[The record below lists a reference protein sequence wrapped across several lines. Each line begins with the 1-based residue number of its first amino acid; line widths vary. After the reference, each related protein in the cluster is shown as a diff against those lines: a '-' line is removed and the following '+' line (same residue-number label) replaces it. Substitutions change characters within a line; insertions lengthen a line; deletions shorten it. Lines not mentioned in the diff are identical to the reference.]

1 MAKPVL
7 VVVDDE
13 DISLQALTREL
24 ESRYGAHYQVVAG
37 SSAEVAL
44 DRLAELKAASADVPL
59 VLADQQLPGMS
70 GTQLLA
76 RVREIFP
83 TARRGLLIAWRDRA
97 TPAPFLEAAAL
108 GQLEFYLNKPAW
120 SPDEQFHRVITGSLE
135 EWWREQGGGFE
146 MVTVIGDDPSAR
158 VHEIRDLLARNN
170 VPFGFYPS
178 DSPEGRAALR
188 RLGVGHPAGPVLSLY
203 TGVVLVDPA
212 NAEIA
217 EALGQE
223 VRPAGQ
229 VYDVV
234 IVGAGPAGLA
244 AAVYAASEGLSTALL
259 EREAFGGQAGTS
271 SRIRNY
277 LGFPSGVSGGELA
290 QRAYEQAW
298 VFGVHFVYGNPATSL
313 AKDRDLLVVGLEDGS
328 QVQARAVVIATGVSY
343 RRLQVPELEALAGA
357 GVFYGAGTIEA
368 QAVAGKPAFVVGGG
382 NSAGQAAL
390 HLSKY
395 AQQVTILVRS
405 QSLAA
410 SMSDYLI
417 RQIEAAPNVDV
428 RYRCEVAGGGGS
440 GHLEQLLL
448 GNRDSGETELVPA
461 AGLFVLIGA
470 QPFTG
475 WLPEAI
481 RRDQWG
487 FILTGPDTGRDW
499 PLQRAPFLLETTT
512 PGVFAVGDVRHG
524 SMKRVASA
532 VGDGST
538 AIRLIHDY
546 LSLAPPVREGHKSR
560 LLEGGAGRAQCRP
573 GWRQRDGV
581 RRHRLRRSLR
591 LRARSA
597 RWPDLGPGAGQGVT
611 IRLTVL
617 SRAPGTAVLARAS
630 APGPA
635 PAAVTCP
642 TVHPTTVMPA
652 AQRSPSLPSP
662 ARPTQR
668 SPVPSSSR

>member
-13 DISLQALTREL
+13 DASLRALTLEL
-24 ESRYGAHYQVVAG
+24 ESRYSRHYQVVSA
-37 SSAEVAL
+37 SSAEMAL
-44 DRLAELKAASADVPL
+44 ARLAELKAAGADVPL
-59 VLADQQLPGMS
+59 VLADRRMPGMG

-76 RVREIFP
+76 RVREFFP
-83 TARRGLLIAWRDRA
+83 TARRGLLITWADRS

-108 GQLEFYLNKPAW
+108 GWLEFYLNKPAW
-120 SPDEQFHRVITGSLE
+120 SPDEHFHQVIAGSLE
-135 EWWREQGGGFE
+135 EWWREQGGRSEGV
-146 MVTVIGDDPSAR
+146 MVTVIGDDPPAR
-158 VHEIRDLLARNN
+158 SHEIRDLLARGN

-178 DSPEGRAALR
+178 ESPQGRAALR
-188 RLGVGHPAGPVLSLY
+188 RLDVSDPAGPVLTLD
-203 TGVVLVDPA
+203 TGTVLVDPA

-217 EALGQE
+217 EALGLE
-223 VRPAGQ
+223 VRPAEGI
-229 VYDVV
+229 YDVV

-244 AAVYAASEGLSTALL
+244 AAVYAASEGLRTALL

-277 LGFPSGVSGGELA
+277 LGFPDGVSGAELA
-290 QRAYEQAW
+290 QRAYQQAW
-298 VFGVHFVYGNPATSL
+298 VFGTRLVYGNPATSL
-313 AKDRDLLVVGLEDGS
+313 AEDRDLLVVGLEDGS
-328 QVQARAVVIATGVSY
+328 KARARAVVIASGVSY

-368 QAVAGKPAFVVGGG
+368 QAVAGTPVFVVGGG

-395 AQQVTILVRS
+395 ARQVTILVRS
-405 QSLAA
+405 QTLAA

-448 GNRDSGETELVPA
+448 RSRDSGRTELVPA
-461 AGLFVLIGA
+461 AGLFILIGA

-475 WLPEAI
+475 WLPETI
-481 RRDQWG
+481 SRDQWG
-487 FILTGPDTGRDW
+487 FILTGPDTSQDW
-499 PLQRAPFLLETTT
+499 PLRRAPSLLETTT
-512 PGVFAVGDVRHG
+512 PGVFAAGDVRHG

-546 LSLAPPVREGHKSR
+546 LALAPPVREGS
-560 LLEGGAGRAQCRP
+560 
-573 GWRQRDGV
+573 
-581 RRHRLRRSLR
+581 
-591 LRARSA
+591 
-597 RWPDLGPGAGQGVT
+597 
-611 IRLTVL
+611 
-617 SRAPGTAVLARAS
+617 
-630 APGPA
+630 
-635 PAAVTCP
+635 
-642 TVHPTTVMPA
+642 
-652 AQRSPSLPSP
+652 
-662 ARPTQR
+662 
-668 SPVPSSSR
+668 

>member
-13 DISLQALTREL
+13 DTSLQALTLEL
-24 ESRYGAHYQVVAG
+24 ESRYGAHYQVVSG

-44 DRLAELKAASADVPL
+44 ARLAELKAAGADVPL
-59 VLADQQLPGMS
+59 VLADQHMPGMG

-76 RVREIFP
+76 GVRQFFP
-83 TARRGLLIAWRDRA
+83 TARRGLLVTWRDMA
-97 TPAPFLEAAAL
+97 APAPFLEAAAL
-108 GQLEFYLNKPAW
+108 GWLEFYLIKPTW

-135 EWWREQGGGFE
+135 EWWREQGGRSEGF
-146 MVTVIGDDPSAR
+146 MATVIGDELSAR
-158 VHEIRDLLARNN
+158 VHELRDVLARGN
-170 VPFGFYPS
+170 VAFRFYPR
-178 DSPEGRAALR
+178 DSPEGRAALQ
-188 RLGVGHPAGPVLSLY
+188 RLSVSDPAGPVVSLD
-203 TGVVLVDPA
+203 TGVVLVNPA

-217 EALGQE
+217 EALGLE

-244 AAVYAASEGLSTALL
+244 AAVYAASEGLRTALL
-259 EREAFGGQAGTS
+259 ERDAFGGQAGTS

-277 LGFPSGVSGGELA
+277 LGFPDGVSGAELA
-290 QRAYEQAW
+290 QRAYQQAW
-298 VFGVHFVYGNPATSL
+298 VFGTHLVYGNPATSL
-313 AKDRDLLVVGLEDGS
+313 AKDGDLLVLGLEDGS
-328 QVQARAVVIATGVSY
+328 KAQARAVVIATGVSY
-343 RRLQVPELEALAGA
+343 RRLGIPELEALVGA

-368 QAVAGKPAFVVGGG
+368 QAVKGKPAFVVGGG

-440 GHLEQLLL
+440 GHLDQLLL
-448 GNRDSGETELVPA
+448 RDRDTGQTELLPA
-461 AGLFVLIGA
+461 AGLFILIGA
-470 QPFTG
+470 QPLTG

-481 RRDQWG
+481 KRDPWG
-487 FILTGPDTGRDW
+487 FILTGPDTGHDW
-499 PLQRAPFLLETTT
+499 PLQRPPFLLETTL

-546 LSLAPPVREGHKSR
+546 LALAPPVREG
-560 LLEGGAGRAQCRP
+560 Q
-573 GWRQRDGV
+573 
-581 RRHRLRRSLR
+581 
-591 LRARSA
+591 
-597 RWPDLGPGAGQGVT
+597 
-611 IRLTVL
+611 
-617 SRAPGTAVLARAS
+617 
-630 APGPA
+630 
-635 PAAVTCP
+635 
-642 TVHPTTVMPA
+642 
-652 AQRSPSLPSP
+652 
-662 ARPTQR
+662 
-668 SPVPSSSR
+668 

>member
-13 DISLQALTREL
+13 DASLQALTLEL
-24 ESRYGAHYQVVAG
+24 ESRYGAHYQVVSAP
-37 SSAEVAL
+37 SAEVAL
-44 DRLAELKAASADVPL
+44 ARLGELKAAGAGVPL
-59 VLADQQLPGMS
+59 VLADQQMPGMS
-70 GTQLLA
+70 GTELLA
-76 RVREIFP
+76 RVRDIFP
-83 TARRGLLIAWRDRA
+83 TARRGLLISFGDQSA
-97 TPAPFLEAAAL
+97 PAPFLEAAAL
-108 GQLEFYLNKPAW
+108 GWLEFYLPKPSW

-135 EWWREQGGGFE
+135 EWWREQGGRFE
-146 MVTVIGDDPSAR
+146 GVMVTVIGDAPSAR
-158 VHEIRDLLARNN
+158 VHELRDLLARNSI
-170 VPFGFYPS
+170 PFGFYPS
-178 DSPEGRAALR
+178 DSPEGQAALR
-188 RLGVGHPAGPVLSLY
+188 RLGVSEPAGPVLSLD

-217 EALGQE
+217 EALGLE
-223 VRPAGQ
+223 VRPAEQ
-229 VYDVV
+229 LYDVV

-277 LGFPSGVSGGELA
+277 LGFPDGVSGTELA
-290 QRAYEQAW
+290 QRAYQQAW
-298 VFGVHFVYGNPATSL
+298 VFGTHLVYGNPATSL
-313 AKDRDLLVVGLEDGS
+313 AQDRDLLVVGLEDGS
-328 QVQARAVVIATGVSY
+328 EARARAVVIASGVSY
-343 RRLQVPELEALAGA
+343 RRLGVPELEALAGA

-368 QAVAGKPAFVVGGG
+368 QAVAGKPVFVVGGG

-405 QSLAA
+405 QSLAV

-428 RYRCEVAGGGGS
+428 RYSCEVVGGGGN
-440 GHLEQLLL
+440 GHLDQLLL
-448 GNRDSGETELVPA
+448 RDRDSGRTALVPA

-481 RRDQWG
+481 KRDQWG
-487 FILTGPDTGRDW
+487 FILTGPDTGQDW
-499 PLQRAPFLLETTT
+499 PLPRPPFLLETTL

-538 AIRLIHDY
+538 AIRLVHDY
-546 LSLAPPVREGHKSR
+546 LALAPPVREG
-560 LLEGGAGRAQCRP
+560 Q
-573 GWRQRDGV
+573 
-581 RRHRLRRSLR
+581 
-591 LRARSA
+591 
-597 RWPDLGPGAGQGVT
+597 
-611 IRLTVL
+611 
-617 SRAPGTAVLARAS
+617 
-630 APGPA
+630 
-635 PAAVTCP
+635 
-642 TVHPTTVMPA
+642 
-652 AQRSPSLPSP
+652 
-662 ARPTQR
+662 
-668 SPVPSSSR
+668 

>member
-1 MAKPVL
+1 VLGLLVAAMTRRRGHRVAVMAKPVL

-13 DISLQALTREL
+13 ETSLRALKREL
-24 ESRYGAHYQVVAG
+24 ESRYGAHYQVVSS
-37 SSAEVAL
+37 SSAEMAL
-44 DRLAELKAASADVPL
+44 ARLAELKSAGADVPL
-59 VLADQQLPGMS
+59 VLADQQMPGTD

-76 RVREIFP
+76 RVRQFFP
-83 TARRGLLIAWRDRA
+83 TARRGLLISFGDQSA
-97 TPAPFLEAAAL
+97 PAPFLEAAAL
-108 GQLEFYLNKPAW
+108 GWLEFYLAKPSW

-135 EWWREQGGGFE
+135 EWWREQGGRGGRGE
-146 MVTVIGDDPSAR
+146 LVTVIGDDPSAR
-158 VHEIRDLLARNN
+158 VHEIRDLLARNSI
-170 VPFGFYPS
+170 PFGFYPS

-188 RLGVGHPAGPVLSLY
+188 RLGVSEPAGPVVSLY

-212 NAEIA
+212 NVAVA
-217 EALGQE
+217 KALGLD
-223 VRPAGQ
+223 VRPTGR

-277 LGFPSGVSGGELA
+277 LGFPDGVSGGELA
-290 QRAYEQAW
+290 QRAYQQAW
-298 VFGVHFVYGNPATSL
+298 VFGTHLVYGNPATSL
-313 AKDRDLLVVGLEDGS
+313 AKDRDTLVVGLEDGS
-328 QVQARAVVIATGVSY
+328 ETRARAVVIAGGVSY
-343 RRLQVPELEALAGA
+343 RRLQVPELEGLAGA

-368 QAVAGKPAFVVGGG
+368 QAIAGKPAFVVGGG

-395 AQQVTILVRS
+395 ARQVTILVRS
-405 QSLAA
+405 QTLAA

-417 RQIEAAPNVDV
+417 RQIQAAPNVDV

-448 GNRDSGETELVPA
+448 RDRDSGEAELVPA

-470 QPFTG
+470 QPFTS
-475 WLPEAI
+475 WLPEAV

-487 FILTGPDTGRDW
+487 FILTGPDTGQDW

-524 SMKRVASA
+524 PMKRVAAA

-538 AIRLIHDY
+538 AVRLIHDY
-546 LSLAPPVREGHKSR
+546 LALAPGAREG
-560 LLEGGAGRAQCRP
+560 P
-573 GWRQRDGV
+573 
-581 RRHRLRRSLR
+581 
-591 LRARSA
+591 
-597 RWPDLGPGAGQGVT
+597 
-611 IRLTVL
+611 
-617 SRAPGTAVLARAS
+617 
-630 APGPA
+630 
-635 PAAVTCP
+635 
-642 TVHPTTVMPA
+642 
-652 AQRSPSLPSP
+652 
-662 ARPTQR
+662 
-668 SPVPSSSR
+668 

>member
-13 DISLQALTREL
+13 DASLQALALEL
-24 ESRYGAHYQVVAG
+24 ESRYGAHYRVVSG

-44 DRLAELKAASADVPL
+44 ARLAELKAAGADVPL
-59 VLADQQLPGMS
+59 VLADRRMPGMG

-76 RVREIFP
+76 RVRDIFP
-83 TARRGLLIAWRDRA
+83 TARRGLLVTWGDMTA
-97 TPAPFLEAAAL
+97 PAPFLEAAAL
-108 GQLEFYLNKPAW
+108 GWLEFYLIKPTW

-135 EWWREQGGGFE
+135 EWWRERGGRSEGL
-146 MVTVIGDDPSAR
+146 MVTVIGDESSAR
-158 VHEIRDLLARNN
+158 VHELRDVLTRGN
-170 VPFGFYPS
+170 VSFGFYPR
-178 DSPEGRAALR
+178 DSLEGRAALR
-188 RLGVGHPAGPVLSLY
+188 RLGVTEPAGPVVSLD

-212 NAEIA
+212 YAEIA
-217 EALGQE
+217 EALGLE

-229 VYDVV
+229 MYDVV

-244 AAVYAASEGLSTALL
+244 AAVYAASEGLRTALL

-277 LGFPSGVSGGELA
+277 LGFPDGVSGTELA
-290 QRAYEQAW
+290 QRAYQQAW
-298 VFGVHFVYGNPATSL
+298 VFGTHLVYGNPATSL
-313 AKDRDLLVVGLEDGS
+313 TKDRDLLVVGLEDGS
-328 QVQARAVVIATGVSY
+328 QARARTVVIASGVSY
-343 RRLQVPELEALAGA
+343 RRLGVPELEALAGA

-368 QAVAGKPAFVVGGG
+368 QAVAGKPVFVVGGG

-395 AQQVTILVRS
+395 AQQVTILIRS

-417 RQIEAAPNVDV
+417 RQIEAAPNVEV

-448 GNRDSGETELVPA
+448 RDRDSGETELVPA
-461 AGLFVLIGA
+461 AGLFILIGA

-475 WLPEAI
+475 WLPEALK
-481 RRDQWG
+481 RDPWG
-487 FILTGPDTGRDW
+487 FILTGSDTGQDW
-499 PLQRAPFLLETTT
+499 PLQRPPFLLETTT

-524 SMKRVASA
+524 SMKRVAAA

-546 LSLAPPVREGHKSR
+546 LALAAPVREG
-560 LLEGGAGRAQCRP
+560 Q
-573 GWRQRDGV
+573 
-581 RRHRLRRSLR
+581 
-591 LRARSA
+591 
-597 RWPDLGPGAGQGVT
+597 
-611 IRLTVL
+611 
-617 SRAPGTAVLARAS
+617 
-630 APGPA
+630 
-635 PAAVTCP
+635 
-642 TVHPTTVMPA
+642 
-652 AQRSPSLPSP
+652 
-662 ARPTQR
+662 
-668 SPVPSSSR
+668 

>member
-13 DISLQALTREL
+13 EISLRALTREL
-24 ESRYGAHYQVVAG
+24 ESRYGTDYQVVSG
-37 SSAEVAL
+37 SSAEIAL
-44 DRLAELKAASADVPL
+44 VRLAELKAAGADVPL
-59 VLADQQLPGMS
+59 VLADQQMPGMS

-76 RVREIFP
+76 QVRQFFP
-83 TARRGLLIAWRDRA
+83 TARRGLLITWVDRLA
-97 TPAPFLEAAAL
+97 PAPFLEAAAL
-108 GQLEFYLNKPAW
+108 GWLEFYLNKPSR
-120 SPDEQFHRVITGSLE
+120 SPDELFHRVITGSLE
-135 EWWREQGGGFE
+135 EWWRERGAPGGRGE
-146 MVTVIGDDPSAR
+146 LVTVIADDRSAR
-158 VHEIRDLLARNN
+158 AHEIRDVLARNS

-178 DSPEGRAALR
+178 DSPEGQAALR
-188 RLGVGHPAGPVLSLY
+188 RLDVPEPAGPVLSLY
-203 TGVVLVDPA
+203 TGVVMVDPA
-212 NAEIA
+212 YAEVA
-217 EALGQE
+217 EALGLK
-223 VRPAGQ
+223 VRPDGQ

-244 AAVYAASEGLSTALL
+244 AAVYAASEGLRTALL

-271 SRIRNY
+271 PRIRNY
-277 LGFPSGVSGGELA
+277 LGFPDGVSGAELA
-290 QRAYEQAW
+290 QRAYQQAW
-298 VFGVHFVYGNPATSL
+298 VFGTHLVYGNQATSL
-313 AKDRDLLVVGLEDGS
+313 AEDQDLLVVGLEDGS
-328 QVQARAVVIATGVSY
+328 EARARAVVIASGVSY
-343 RRLQVPELEALAGA
+343 RRLEVPELEELAGA

-405 QSLAA
+405 QTLAA

-428 RYRCEVAGGGGS
+428 RYHCEVAGGGGS

-448 GNRDSGETELVPA
+448 RNRDSGETELVPA

-487 FILTGPDTGRDW
+487 FILTGSDTGQDW
-499 PLQRAPFLLETTT
+499 LLPRAPFLLETTN

-546 LSLAPPVREGHKSR
+546 LALAPLVREGHESR
-560 LLEGGAGRAQCRP
+560 SDP
-573 GWRQRDGV
+573 G
-581 RRHRLRRSLR
+581 
-591 LRARSA
+591 
-597 RWPDLGPGAGQGVT
+597 
-611 IRLTVL
+611 
-617 SRAPGTAVLARAS
+617 
-630 APGPA
+630 
-635 PAAVTCP
+635 
-642 TVHPTTVMPA
+642 
-652 AQRSPSLPSP
+652 
-662 ARPTQR
+662 
-668 SPVPSSSR
+668 